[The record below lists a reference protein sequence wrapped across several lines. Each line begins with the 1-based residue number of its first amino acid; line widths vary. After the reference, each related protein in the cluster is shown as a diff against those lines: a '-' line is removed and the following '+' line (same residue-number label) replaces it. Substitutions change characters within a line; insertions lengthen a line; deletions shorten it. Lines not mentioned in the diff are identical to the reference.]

1 MVFDVLAVLILT
13 FFASLGMVHL
23 TQWLLSHSNGK
34 KPERKIFVVAKINSV
49 PVSDL
54 EDGIRSLLAESDL
67 SGRELLLDGEDALP
81 EALALCRNLEKRFGV
96 LLFQN
101 EKELLSFLVSGL
113 QGKEKQV

>member
-1 MVFDVLAVLILT
+1 MVFDVLAVLVLT
-13 FFASLGMVHL
+13 FFASLGMVYL
-23 TQWLLSHSNGK
+23 TEWLLSHSGGK
-34 KPERKIFVVAKINSV
+34 KPARKIFVVAKINSV

-81 EALALCRNLEKRFGV
+81 EAITLCHNLERRFGV
-96 LLFQN
+96 TLFQN

-113 QGKEKQV
+113 QWKEKQV

>member
-1 MVFDVLAVLILT
+1 MIFDVLAVLILT
-13 FFASLGMVHL
+13 FFASLGMVYL
-23 TQWLLSHSNGK
+23 TEWLLSHGGGK

-49 PVSDL
+49 PVADL
-54 EDGIRSLLAESDL
+54 ENGIRSLLAESDL
-67 SGRELLLDGEDALP
+67 SGRELLLDGEGALP

-113 QGKEKQV
+113 QWKEKQV